1 MMDWMINFR
10 SKLHVA
16 LLGHY
21 FEHPNAEH
29 YVRELSRTLSF
40 GAAFLSREL
49 ATLTNAGIFI
59 SSRRGNHK
67 YFRLNKKYPLY
78 NELRS
83 ITAYL
88 VSKKDTK
95 RKDAKREDT
104 KIRERS

>member
-1 MMDWMINFR
+1 MVNFR

-16 LLGHY
+16 LFKYY
-21 FEHPNAEH
+21 FEYPDAEC

-49 ATLTNAGIFI
+49 ATLTNVGIFI
-59 SSRRGNHK
+59 SSTRGNHK
-67 YFRLNKKYPLY
+67 YFRLNKKHPLH
-78 NELRS
+78 NELRAMT
-83 ITAYL
+83 IYL